1 MSELFTN
8 EEKALE
14 EVVLTRLM
22 RLNATIYGVVF
33 GILVG
38 LMIFIATIWL
48 VIKGGPVVGPNLGLL
63 SQFLIGYRVTVGG
76 AFIGLIYGFII
87 GFVIGFAIATIYN
100 WILDLK
106 QRGKK

>member
-1 MSELFTN
+1 MTELFTD

-22 RLNATIYGVVF
+22 RLNAAIYGVVF

-48 VIKGGPVVGPNLGLL
+48 VIKGGKVIGPNLGLL

-76 AFIGLIYGFII
+76 AFIGLVYGFFI
-87 GFVIGFAIATIYN
+87 GFIIGFAIATIYN

-106 QRGKK
+106 QNAKK